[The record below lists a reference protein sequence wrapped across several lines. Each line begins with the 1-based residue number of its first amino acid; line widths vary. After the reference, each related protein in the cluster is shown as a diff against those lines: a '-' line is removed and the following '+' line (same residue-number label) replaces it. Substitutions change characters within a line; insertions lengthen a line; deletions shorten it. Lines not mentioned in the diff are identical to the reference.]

1 MTKKRRIENPG
12 KRRVIGINTKILWL
26 TEQQKGAIL
35 TTMQRLKTRRH
46 KILFM
51 HNSPFKKRIQ
61 RLRTQYSR
69 KIKHRNRNTDGE

>member
-1 MTKKRRIENPG
+1 
-12 KRRVIGINTKILWL
+12 
-26 TEQQKGAIL
+26 
-35 TTMQRLKTRRH
+35 MQRLKTRRH